1 VREIVIDT
9 ETTGLDPA
17 TGHRIV
23 EVGCVELD
31 NHVRTDR
38 VFQTYLNPEREIP
51 PEAFAIHGLSKE
63 FLIDHPRFEEVVD
76 PFLDFLGDS
85 TIIAHNAEF
94 DIGFINSELENIS
107 YPTLTA
113 IEVIDTVRLARQKF
127 PGMPA
132 SLDALCRRFGIDTSS
147 REKHGALLDAELLAD
162 VYLELLGGRQ
172 PALELTKAHP
182 THGINQVVK
191 SPRPHTASASELAAH
206 AAFMSDFDDPFWQR

>member
-1 VREIVIDT
+1 MREIVIDT

-31 NHVRTDR
+31 NHLRTDR
-38 VFQTYLNPEREIP
+38 VFQSYLNPDRDMP
-51 PEAFAIHGLSKE
+51 PEAFAIHGLSNE
-63 FLIDHPRFEEVVD
+63 FLIDHPRFKDVVD
-76 PFLDFLGDS
+76 PFLDFLSDS

-107 YPTLTA
+107 YPALTD

-132 SLDALCRRFGIDTSS
+132 SLDALCRRFGIDASS

-172 PALELTKAHP
+172 PALKLTKAHL
-182 THGINQVVK
+182 THGINQAIQ
-191 SPRPHTASASELAAH
+191 SPRPHSASASELAAH
-206 AAFMSDFDDPFWQR
+206 AAFMLDFDDPFWPK